1 VPVSAPPAPGQP
13 PYNWIAHAR
22 IPGVLIDSDLPTG
35 SDGLVAADLR
45 IEAGR
50 IAAIEAPADRG
61 GGAVLN
67 QRDGIVLPC
76 FVDMHTHID
85 KGHIWPR
92 KPNPDGTFDGA
103 LASVAEDRTALWS
116 AEDVRRR
123 MDFAL
128 RCAHAHGTA
137 ALCPAGMPD
146 SGTGTTTSASIGDS
160 SARMRPISTR
170 APCTFW
176 S

>member
-1 VPVSAPPAPGQP
+1 MPVSAPPAPGQP

-123 MDFAL
+123 DMEERHAESGSL
-128 RCAHAHGTA
+128 EKPPAAHPICEFSHGES
-137 ALCPAGMPD
+137 PVEQVVM
-146 SGTGTTTSASIGDS
+146 IRS
-160 SARMRPISTR
+160 SRL
-170 APCTFW
+170 
-176 S
+176 